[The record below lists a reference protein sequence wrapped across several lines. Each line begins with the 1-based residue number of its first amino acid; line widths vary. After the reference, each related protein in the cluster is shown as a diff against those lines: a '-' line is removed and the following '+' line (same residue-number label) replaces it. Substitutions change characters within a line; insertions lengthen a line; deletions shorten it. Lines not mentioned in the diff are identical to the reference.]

1 MSGIFDAAWSLMKY
15 ERDDRDLRDE
25 YRIDPKYPIQMG
37 MEQTIRDLT
46 GEPTPSGYLLGRYN
60 EMSQE
65 EKDKMT
71 QEDLDNFVQDV
82 MDEYIFNNPTR
93 PPFGANFDSMK
104 YASEDRFDAAW
115 ALFKARQSKLGEYDP
130 DFISD
135 FGPVTEYHGTM
146 DMQRVLDEGI
156 RGGSPKRRSKRYVP
170 ADMRNEDRISYTT
183 DDKDLAL
190 LFAMERARQLGLPMR
205 NVGVVGVRAEGLP
218 RALRHREPMGG
229 ILGGTE
235 SNVRSGGIPRSRL
248 APIPSSTERRR
259 RSY

>member
-1 MSGIFDAAWSLMKY
+1 MGSLKNNPPKPPEKRTKEEEDERERSRRLFGTRDFTELNRSADAIFD
-15 ERDDRDLRDE
+15 
-25 YRIDPKYPIQMG
+25 
-37 MEQTIRDLT
+37 T
-46 GEPTPSGYLLGRYN
+46 
-60 EMSQE
+60 
-65 EKDKMT
+65 
-71 QEDLDNFVQDV
+71 
-82 MDEYIFNNPTR
+82 
-93 PPFGANFDSMK
+93 
-104 YASEDRFDAAW
+104 AW

-205 NVGVVGVRAEGLP
+205 NVGVVGVRAGGLP

-229 ILGGTE
+229 ILSGTE

-259 RSY
+259 EQN